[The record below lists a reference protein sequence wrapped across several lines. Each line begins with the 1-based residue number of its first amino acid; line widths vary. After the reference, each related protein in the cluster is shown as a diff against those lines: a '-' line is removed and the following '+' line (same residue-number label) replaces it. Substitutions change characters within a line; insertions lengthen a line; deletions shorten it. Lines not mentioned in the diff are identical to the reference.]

1 MHHVASEG
9 YANHRILC
17 VDDEESVV
25 EALRRNLSDRY
36 VVDTALSAAAALE
49 LLKRGHTYAV
59 VVTDMRMPE
68 MNGARLLELIREQF
82 PTTTRMLLTGF
93 SEIEAA
99 IEAVNKG
106 QLFRFLTKPCPPDDL
121 VAAVRAGVEQHRLLT
136 AEKELLERTLN
147 GCVQMLTELMAA
159 AQPGVPNSAL
169 AARKLAHRLGCMVG
183 LSNTWHIELGAVV
196 AQLARVTMPDHVIEH
211 LDPGANLEQKQREV
225 IRRCLQL
232 GERLLSSIPRLE
244 RVREL
249 LLAAYG
255 LDDQPSLDSA
265 GYRESSLLRMILD
278 YQTLLESYGNS
289 WGVLKFMRSQPT
301 LYDPELLSAL
311 EQYCAPH
318 PNRLVMQL
326 PLDSLQP
333 GMELASDATD
343 RVSHAVLM
351 HKGTELT
358 LPVLERLKGYGAAIG
373 VNEPISVY
381 PVPRSTPE
389 AKH

>member
-1 MHHVASEG
+1 MTVAP
-9 YANHRILC
+9 RVLC

-25 EALRRNLSDRY
+25 EALRRNLSDLY
-36 VVDTALSAAAALE
+36 QVDTALSAAGALE
-49 LLKRGHTYAV
+49 LLEQGHRYAV

-68 MNGARLLELIREQF
+68 MNGAKLLELIRERF

-93 SEIEAA
+93 SEIDAA

-106 QLFRFLTKPCPPDDL
+106 QLFRFLTKPCPPEDL
-121 VAAVRAGVEQHRLLT
+121 VAAVSAGVEQHRLLS

-169 AARKLAHRLGCMVG
+169 AARKLAHRLACMLG
-183 LSNTWHIELGAVV
+183 IRNTWHIELGAVV
-196 AQLARVTMPDHVIEH
+196 AQLARITMPDSVIEH

-255 LDDQPSLDSA
+255 LEDEISLDRE
-265 GYRESSLLRMILD
+265 GHRESSLLRMILD
-278 YQTLLESYGNS
+278 YQALLESYGNS
-289 WGVLKFMRSQPT
+289 WGVLKFMRSQPA
-301 LYDPELLSAL
+301 LYPPELVAAL

-326 PLDSLQP
+326 PLDSLEP

-343 RVSHAVLM
+343 RVSHSVLM
-351 HKGTELT
+351 KKGTELT
-358 LPVLERLKGYGAAIG
+358 LPVLERLKGYDAAVG
-373 VNEPISVY
+373 VEEPLSVY
-381 PVPRSTPE
+381 PGPRT
-389 AKH
+389 AGADNN